1 MMENQGEVA
10 HPARLPSL
18 SARCPSPG
26 LEGPGMKPSTIGK
39 GFFFLILLV
48 LLAPAFA
55 GPDMVGRWRASSGY
69 TVIIPAGTGSFN
81 LVFERSGE
89 RIVHPAVWV
98 KPGIEFTW
106 TDKVGNSHKA
116 TYQPGDPERIE
127 DVNAA
132 SPESKAY
139 YYRIP

>member
-1 MMENQGEVA
+1 
-10 HPARLPSL
+10 
-18 SARCPSPG
+18 
-26 LEGPGMKPSTIGK
+26 MKPPTFGK
-39 GFFFLILLV
+39 GFFLLLLLL

-55 GPDMVGRWRASSGY
+55 GPDMVGRWRASSGC
-69 TVIIPAGTGSFN
+69 TVIIPAGTGSFS

-116 TYQPGDPERIE
+116 TCQPGTPERIE

-132 SPESKAY
+132 SPECKAY
-139 YYRIP
+139 HDRIP